1 MVTVLL
7 TTVSMWYSRS
17 VEFVYLAY
25 LKHYIYST
33 APHFPL
39 LPKPLLTTILLS
51 ASLSLAVLDTSCRW
65 DHTVLTF
72 LTGLFHLAQCPLG
85 SSVLHQVTEF
95 SSLLGRGFYCVCVSI
110 YLCLYL
116 SHFL

>member
-7 TTVSMWYSRS
+7 TTVSMWYSKS

-25 LKHYIYST
+25 LKRYIYSI

-51 ASLSLAVLDTSCRW
+51 ASLSLAVLDISCRW